1 MKKKILVAVV
11 LIIALASTIGL
22 FFVGDRGV
30 PFVTSPRVAVVRLD
44 GPISETGGTGFLGGG
59 PHITPR
65 VVSHYLEQ
73 AAEDSSV
80 KAVVLRINTP
90 GGAVAA
96 SQEIGEML
104 QRFEKPVV
112 VSMGDLATSGGYYIS
127 VFADVIVA
135 QPGSLTGSIGVITS
149 ITSIQRLLEKLG
161 IEMQT
166 FAGGEHKDGF
176 AGLRP
181 LSDRER
187 KKMEELTRQY
197 YVQFIEAVAEG
208 RQMDL
213 ADVQAVATGELFSG
227 QQALELGLVDRLGG
241 LTIAIEEAARLA
253 GLPDVPAT
261 VEYFPPGPSLWQLLD
276 GLLQFNFTD
285 ILETAD
291 IASDTEL
298 SLLMLLR
305 TLEGWHLVPRY

>member
-1 MKKKILVAVV
+1 
-11 LIIALASTIGL
+11 
-22 FFVGDRGV
+22 
-30 PFVTSPRVAVVRLD
+30 
-44 GPISETGGTGFLGGG
+44 
-59 PHITPR
+59 
-65 VVSHYLEQ
+65 
-73 AAEDSSV
+73 
-80 KAVVLRINTP
+80 
-90 GGAVAA
+90 
-96 SQEIGEML
+96 
-104 QRFEKPVV
+104 
-112 VSMGDLATSGGYYIS
+112 
-127 VFADVIVA
+127 
-135 QPGSLTGSIGVITS
+135 
-149 ITSIQRLLEKLG
+149 
-161 IEMQT
+161 
-166 FAGGEHKDGF
+166 
-176 AGLRP
+176 
-181 LSDRER
+181 
-187 KKMEELTRQY
+187 MEELTRQY

-276 GLLQFNFTD
+276 GRLQFNFTD

-291 IASDTEL
+291 IASDREL